1 MKKLLWIM
9 VLFTVGCGLGSK
21 NTNTAST
28 SNTSNDLS
36 YLEVPETAE
45 HIIVAAHEHN
55 VQNHNHQAM
64 LVFKD
69 FVENQ
74 SNGKI
79 GVKIYP
85 NGQLVANVNEGI
97 SALTDGTIDLFH
109 ITGSFATYWE
119 PVSVFDLPYM
129 FEDDRLA
136 EAVFDNEE
144 MISKFRQGILTKMP
158 SVRLLGIANS
168 SGWRNFATTKKQIK
182 TPVDVKGLKLRT
194 VPSKVQQELVS
205 LLGGAPTPIPF
216 SETYVGLS
224 TGVVDGTKNGILDI
238 ITMKLNESVKYLI
251 LDRHAYMAAYWFMNN
266 KKFNSLPTEYQN
278 LVNDGFYA
286 MKWYLASYPK
296 RAEVAAYAE
305 FRKTGGV
312 VYQPTSE
319 ELQMFKSETVGMKE
333 WLISEY
339 GEDVRPWL
347 ELYENTIKSERNK
360 INVRRQSEAK

>member
-21 NTNTAST
+21 NTNTTRSA

-238 ITMKLNESVKYLI
+238 ITMKLNESVNILFSIGMLI
-251 LDRHAYMAAYWFMNN
+251 
-266 KKFNSLPTEYQN
+266 
-278 LVNDGFYA
+278 
-286 MKWYLASYPK
+286 
-296 RAEVAAYAE
+296 
-305 FRKTGGV
+305 
-312 VYQPTSE
+312 
-319 ELQMFKSETVGMKE
+319 
-333 WLISEY
+333 WLLI
-339 GEDVRPWL
+339 GL
-347 ELYENTIKSERNK
+347 
-360 INVRRQSEAK
+360 